1 MRPIIHAELEPNLK
15 HCLSIDSS
23 ELYLDSDLIAL
34 TSFRS
39 LVSVN
44 LNTSNRRIAFFRF
57 FVYLYEDTKMYAT

>member
-1 MRPIIHAELEPNLK
+1 MHPTIHAELESNLK

-23 ELYLDSDLIAL
+23 ELYLDSDLMAL

-44 LNTSNRRIAFFRF
+44 LNTSNRRIASIWSF
-57 FVYLYEDTKMYAT
+57 FVYSS

>member
-1 MRPIIHAELEPNLK
+1 MHPTIHAEPESNLK

-44 LNTSNRRIAFFRF
+44 LNTSNRRIASIWSF
-57 FVYLYEDTKMYAT
+57 FVYSS